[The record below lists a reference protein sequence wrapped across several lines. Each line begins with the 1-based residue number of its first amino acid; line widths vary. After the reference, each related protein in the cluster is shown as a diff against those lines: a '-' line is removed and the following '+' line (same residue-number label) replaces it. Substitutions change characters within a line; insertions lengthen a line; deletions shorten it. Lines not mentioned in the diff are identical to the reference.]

1 VHGTSKRCERHLFT
15 EGHAVPAVDV
25 GPLDLD
31 LAGCGKRP
39 VGTAPLRS
47 RLGKPLQMQGN
58 TSEPRAFSKRFLAF
72 FRSLPGVFKGS
83 IGGHPRNIN
92 LVMAAPHQR

>member
-1 VHGTSKRCERHLFT
+1 
-15 EGHAVPAVDV
+15 
-25 GPLDLD
+25 
-31 LAGCGKRP
+31 
-39 VGTAPLRS
+39 
-47 RLGKPLQMQGN
+47 MQGN